1 MCEATGKLIDQ
12 LSKLHVLTL
21 WKEPTRHIQNLP
33 NQNWK
38 YYLTCVVVLIR
49 LSYNTYGSNFT

>member
-21 WKEPTRHIQNLP
+21 WKEPMHAHTKSTQPKLENAI
-33 NQNWK
+33 
-38 YYLTCVVVLIR
+38 
-49 LSYNTYGSNFT
+49 